1 MSTNQLG
8 NMEQIRELMFGPQIR
23 MFEEELNKMNN
34 TLQTIDEKLSDKI
47 NKLEVKLISEHEAS
61 TTIIEQK
68 IKTLSTTMQE
78 GSIDTKEQLVK
89 YEKKINQSLEDVQ
102 EVFEAQLSLLKNEH
116 AQSKIANSNEL
127 ESLKSS
133 ISTLLNEQ
141 IENMKNIKV
150 SKDDLS
156 AMLLDFAMKIN
167 DSSIEDS
174 LKDIAQEEDE
184 KK

>member
-8 NMEQIRELMFGPQIR
+8 NMEQIRELMFGPQVR

-34 TLQTIDEKLSDKI
+34 TLQTMDEKLSDKI
-47 NKLEVKLISEHEAS
+47 NKLETKLISEHEAS
-61 TTIIEQK
+61 ATIIEQK
-68 IKTLSTTMQE
+68 IKTLSSTMQE
-78 GSIDTKEQLVK
+78 ESIDTKEQLVK
-89 YEKKINQSLEDVQ
+89 YEKKVNQSLEDVQ
-102 EVFEAQLSLLKNEH
+102 EVFETQLSLLKNEH
-116 AQSKIANSNEL
+116 AQSKVVASNEL

-141 IENMKNIKV
+141 IENVKNVKV

-167 DSSIEDS
+167 GSSIEEN
-174 LKDIAQEEDE
+174 LNDIVQEEDE

>member
-47 NKLEVKLISEHEAS
+47 NKLEAKLISEHEAS

-102 EVFEAQLSLLKNEH
+102 EVFEAQVSLLKNEH
-116 AQSKIANSNEL
+116 AQSKIATSNEL

-141 IENMKNIKV
+141 IDNMKNIKV

-174 LKDIAQEEDE
+174 LQDITQEEDE